1 MSLARFTSW
10 LLLFFLQISSNSRH
24 LTPIL
29 GQGTLNVTD
38 ATSDDLVSITQG
50 GPDLCTSDDIAKMDS
65 SLNVTQAL
73 PMPIPSATA
82 VTSSSRLY
90 VGASTPSKPEPRQ
103 LASRAIELAL
113 ARPNSTNPLSYGIA
127 RRKTFPSVS
136 LRLKQ
141 SPTTGVS
148 QALGYMGCVNGSEK
162 ILTRHIQISMALQ
175 PLGSTAIPYYHTIE
189 FDAAGNF
196 IEPPPGVAL
205 SDALVFLIAVWI

>member
-113 ARPNSTNPLSYGIA
+113 ARPNSTNPLSDILQLNSVADVDGAFRLGQDTLNNRGI
-127 RRKTFPSVS
+127 RDTG
-136 LRLKQ
+136 
-141 SPTTGVS
+141 TTD
-148 QALGYMGCVNGSEK
+148 L
-162 ILTRHIQISMALQ
+162 
-175 PLGSTAIPYYHTIE
+175 
-189 FDAAGNF
+189 
-196 IEPPPGVAL
+196 
-205 SDALVFLIAVWI
+205 